1 MLNTHTHTHTPEQCA
16 RGVVMKHRTWHV
28 NKFAE

>member
-1 MLNTHTHTHTPEQCA
+1 MLNTHTHTPEQCA